1 MGIPLHYR
9 PFDKEFEFQ
18 TSRSSGPGGQH
29 VNKTETRV
37 ELRFHVGHS
46 EALSEEEKQKIK
58 EKLSR
63 RINSEGYLQVF
74 AQEYRSQKQNK
85 ELAIHRF
92 YHYLEEAL
100 KTRKKRIRT
109 KPTKKAVEKRLQGK
123 KVVSQKKATRG
134 KVDYH

>member
-37 ELRFHVGHS
+37 ELRFHVDQS
-46 EALSEEEKQKIK
+46 EALGEEEKQKIK
-58 EKLSR
+58 EKQAR

-85 ELAIHRF
+85 ELAIRRF
-92 YHYLEEAL
+92 YNYLEEAL

-123 KVVSQKKATRG
+123 KAVSQKKATRG